1 MTNDFFAYCQGYQA
15 NEKHHLAMLPEGR
28 KLSSQQPLE
37 FLKPRESA
45 VGIHLFTNEHGN
57 PSFFLIQRSEY
68 EGKHSGQYGFPGGKR
83 ELSDVNLEQCARR
96 ECMEEL
102 GIRSEQ
108 GICLNVLSPVYIPV
122 SNFIMHAFLFAHESV
137 PFLLRNEREIQQ
149 VIEID
154 LAVFASET
162 PISWKE
168 MTHQEGSRFI
178 GKVPGF
184 QWNEHWIWGAT
195 ALVLNELKAL
205 FIAYEKSLKSNGAPK
220 GPI

>member
-1 MTNDFFAYCQGYQA
+1 
-15 NEKHHLAMLPEGR
+15 
-28 KLSSQQPLE
+28 
-37 FLKPRESA
+37 
-45 VGIHLFTNEHGN
+45 
-57 PSFFLIQRSEY
+57 
-68 EGKHSGQYGFPGGKR
+68 
-83 ELSDVNLEQCARR
+83 
-96 ECMEEL
+96 MEEL
-102 GIRSEQ
+102 GIQSEQ

-122 SNFIMHAFLFAHESV
+122 SNFIMHAFLFAHESA
-137 PFLLRNEREIQQ
+137 PSLQRNEREIQH
-149 VIEID
+149 VIQID
-154 LAVFASET
+154 LAVFALET

-205 FIAYEKSLKSNGAPK
+205 FIAYEKTLKSNGAPK